1 MIFEGALSVK
11 SALLNDKRD
20 IDIIYIDKDKKD
32 RDTRFI
38 QKVAADKK
46 VKVKL
51 VSRSYIDEVASGKS
65 HGGIIL
71 KASERRYDALKREPF
86 IFVVDGIEDPFNLG
100 YIFRTLKAF
109 GFTSIIIPKRDLST
123 MEQTIMKSSAGAF
136 DMVDIYQSDDLRKDL
151 SELKKEYPDM
161 TGDSRRHGNGPA
173 VYYSI
178 PGFAGGIG
186 FISAVSNKFCENCN
200 RMRLTS
206 TGVLKYCLCF
216 EDGSELKSILR
227 DTEMSESLK
236 DERLREEFRRAMEKK
251 PKEHCFEDRS
261 RISETKEMFRIG
273 G

>member
-109 GFTSIIIPKRDLST
+109 GHTSIIIPKRDLST

-151 SELKKEYPDM
+151 SELKKEYEILALSRSDKAKDIFDYRFKEK
-161 TGDSRRHGNGPA
+161 TVIILGGEKRGIKKDILALGDEL
-173 VYYSI
+173 
-178 PGFAGGIG
+178 
-186 FISAVSNKFCENCN
+186 FISYKSDFRPALNASSALAVVCAV
-200 RMRLTS
+200 MRTN
-206 TGVLKYCLCF
+206 
-216 EDGSELKSILR
+216 I
-227 DTEMSESLK
+227 
-236 DERLREEFRRAMEKK
+236 
-251 PKEHCFEDRS
+251 
-261 RISETKEMFRIG
+261 
-273 G
+273 

>member
-151 SELKKEYPDM
+151 SELKKEYQILALSRSDKAKDIFDYRFKEK
-161 TGDSRRHGNGPA
+161 TVIILGGEKRGIKKDILALGDEL
-173 VYYSI
+173 
-178 PGFAGGIG
+178 
-186 FISAVSNKFCENCN
+186 FISYKSDFRPALNASSALAVVCAV
-200 RMRLTS
+200 MRTN
-206 TGVLKYCLCF
+206 
-216 EDGSELKSILR
+216 I
-227 DTEMSESLK
+227 
-236 DERLREEFRRAMEKK
+236 
-251 PKEHCFEDRS
+251 
-261 RISETKEMFRIG
+261 
-273 G
+273 

>member
-1 MIFEGALSVK
+1 MKEPYQS
-11 SALLNDKRD
+11 NQ
-20 IDIIYIDKDKKD
+20 D

-151 SELKKEYPDM
+151 SELKKEYQIIALSRSDKAKDIFDYRFKEK
-161 TGDSRRHGNGPA
+161 TVIILGGEKRGIKKDILALGDEL
-173 VYYSI
+173 
-178 PGFAGGIG
+178 
-186 FISAVSNKFCENCN
+186 FISYKSDFRPALNASSALAVVCAI
-200 RMRLTS
+200 MRTN
-206 TGVLKYCLCF
+206 
-216 EDGSELKSILR
+216 I
-227 DTEMSESLK
+227 
-236 DERLREEFRRAMEKK
+236 
-251 PKEHCFEDRS
+251 
-261 RISETKEMFRIG
+261 
-273 G
+273 

>member
-151 SELKKEYPDM
+151 SELKKEYQILALSRSDKAKDIFDYRFKEK
-161 TGDSRRHGNGPA
+161 TVIILGGEKRGIKKDILALGDEL
-173 VYYSI
+173 
-178 PGFAGGIG
+178 
-186 FISAVSNKFCENCN
+186 FISYKSDFRPALNVSSALAVVCAV
-200 RMRLTS
+200 MRTN
-206 TGVLKYCLCF
+206 
-216 EDGSELKSILR
+216 I
-227 DTEMSESLK
+227 
-236 DERLREEFRRAMEKK
+236 
-251 PKEHCFEDRS
+251 
-261 RISETKEMFRIG
+261 
-273 G
+273 